1 MPTLILFFCITFIH
15 IGGERNLAYRKQIPV
30 VDLSQWI
37 QKNTSPDDYVL
48 FKLDVEG
55 AEFDI
60 LDRMLKDGTFKWID
74 K

>member
-1 MPTLILFFCITFIH
+1 MFLCCCLFL
-15 IGGERNLAYRKQIPV
+15 GGKRLLAHRKKIPV

-37 QKNTSPDDYVL
+37 QKHTSPDDYVI

-60 LDRMLKDGTFKWID
+60 LDKMLKDGTFKWID